1 MAKIKGLL
9 SGATGKLQ
17 DGVIYESGGN
27 TIFRKKTKAVDRKS
41 NLQKVQRVIMNTVFA
56 QYRAFKHLANHSF
69 EGVSYGAKSMQT
81 FTKKNAEALRDRA
94 SEVQNAGQS
103 LYDLYQFIP
112 VGSSKFTP
120 AAIILSMGQLN
131 EIKAQLTPGA
141 SAKGMLPLPASGAI
155 TYADIAQA
163 TGARRG
169 DQLTFVTVEKD
180 GTGAYKVNYCRV
192 VLDPRT
198 AGGSQIALADS
209 PFIEEGHVAN
219 PNPRNQGSFSH
230 LATNGYTLE
239 FNIAGLPVAAVGIIA
254 SRQYNKEWLRSNCK
268 LVLSEDV
275 LGSDKM
281 SLMDCVESYG
291 QSTAIDVES
300 EFYLNNAG
308 IGGAVADAGNGG
320 GSNTPVVDPTA
331 PTVSN
336 NVIFMDYNTEQ
347 TVTQNV
353 SGGSTS
359 VNGPI
364 GMVQVTGANLTDGYV
379 KVGTTNDIS
388 AASDLEAD
396 EEDASNASKTFISP
410 IQNGSTLYFWKN
422 GTLWFTCAVVA
433 AGGGGG
439 NGDE

>member
-9 SGATGKLQ
+9 AGAKGKLQ

-27 TIFRKKTKAVDRKS
+27 TILRKQTKAVDRKS

-56 QYRAFKHLANHSF
+56 QYRAFKHIANHSF

-141 SAKGMLPLPASGAI
+141 SAKGMLPLPASGAV
-155 TYADIAQA
+155 TYADIAKA

-198 AGGSQIALADS
+198 ATGSQIALADS

-239 FNIAGLPVAAVGIIA
+239 FNLAGLPVAAVGIIA

-331 PTVSN
+331 PSVNNTVLFSNGSGNTVS
-336 NVIFMDYNTEQ
+336 
-347 TVTQNV
+347 QNV
-353 SGGSTS
+353 SGGSVSIT
-359 VNGPI
+359 GPLSMI
-364 GMVQVTGANLTDGYV
+364 SVTGQNLDSLEL
-379 KVGTTNDIS
+379 KAGTTNS
-388 AASDLEAD
+388 AAAATNFRAEDEDGRVWPCDPVVEA
-396 EEDASNASKTFISP
+396 
-410 IQNGSTLYFWKN
+410 GSTVYVWKD